1 MISFTFQDYWEF
13 NEFVG
18 MLNEMKKSLE
28 EKAGYGKE
36 VSSVNKI
43 NFDNK
48 GV

>member
-1 MISFTFQDYWEF
+1 MK
-13 NEFVG
+13 
-18 MLNEMKKSLE
+18 MKKSLE